1 MNQSKK
7 NLNQSG
13 FSPFRNQKF
22 LTGFTLTEIIISLTL
37 FVLILVIVFS
47 IYALHQRVY
56 TAGEARAEV
65 LQNGRVVLERMTR
78 EVRQARDIVTELAD
92 DESGATS
99 TILFEDGHDVSTIHY
114 IHFFQDNKNIKREV
128 IAYYFSGDP
137 YTYVVWN
144 ATPPPGQE
152 KLTTTTEAAQIIGEY
167 VTRLDIWGS
176 PTVNVSTTLEKG
188 DQKINLKTKIL
199 GRNL

>member
-1 MNQSKK
+1 
-7 NLNQSG
+7 
-13 FSPFRNQKF
+13 
-22 LTGFTLTEIIISLTL
+22 
-37 FVLILVIVFS
+37 
-47 IYALHQRVY
+47 
-56 TAGEARAEV
+56 
-65 LQNGRVVLERMTR
+65 VVLERMTR